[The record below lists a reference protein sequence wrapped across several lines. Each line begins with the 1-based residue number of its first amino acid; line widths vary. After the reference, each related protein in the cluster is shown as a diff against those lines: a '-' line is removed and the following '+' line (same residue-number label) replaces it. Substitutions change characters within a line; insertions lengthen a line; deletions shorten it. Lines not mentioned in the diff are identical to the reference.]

1 MVYLKNNVSDTF
13 ETFKVGVSVPKKLY
27 KKAVDRNSIKRS
39 MREAARLNQHDLY
52 QFCLTEQCS
61 FHFMLIYVGKT
72 ILPSQQIDKAV
83 RSLLEKL
90 IKDV

>member
-1 MVYLKNNVSDTF
+1 
-13 ETFKVGVSVPKKLY
+13 
-27 KKAVDRNSIKRS
+27 